1 MKRRYYKYIF
11 YLNFVFIFTCICI
24 IFLSKRDVSAPL
36 PVSMTTPI
44 INTST
49 ISQTFCSSARCAVII
64 DARSGAV
71 LFEKNKDTRLPM
83 ASTTKIITALT
94 VLENANVN
102 DILTVSEKAA
112 NIEGSSIYLTA
123 GEKISVKDLLY
134 GLMLESGNDAATCLA
149 EGCFGSVEE
158 CVAKMN
164 GLCHREGLIDTHIQN
179 PSGLDSESHYTTAY
193 ELARI
198 TAKAMENEFFRS
210 IVSTK
215 SYTTAGENP
224 RFFSN
229 HNRLLKT
236 FDGIIGVKTGYTS
249 KSGRCLVTAFEKEDE
264 RYVAVT
270 LHDPDD
276 WNDHR
281 EMLTYAFSEYD
292 SIEVARQKDFEIY
305 RGFEKYSPAEDIFI
319 TTHGQNDFDLSYR
332 ISFNGDK
339 TATEYFCED
348 SKFGFFAL
356 TPETVSTPPR
366 EYTDIPRQSQ

>member
-24 IFLSKRDVSAPL
+24 SFFSKSHISSPL
-36 PVSMTTPI
+36 PASITTPI

-49 ISQTFCSSARCAVII
+49 ISQSFCSSARSAVII
-64 DARSGAV
+64 DAKSGAV

-94 VLENANVN
+94 VLESANVN
-102 DILTVSEKAA
+102 DVITVSERAA
-112 NIEGSSIYLTA
+112 AVEGSSIYLTA
-123 GEKISVKDLLY
+123 GEKISVRDLLY
-134 GLMLESGNDAATCLA
+134 GLMLESGNDAAVCLA
-149 EGCFGSVEE
+149 EGCFGSVDE
-158 CVAKMN
+158 CVTKMN
-164 GLCHREGLIDTHIQN
+164 ELCHREGLIDTHIQN

-198 TAKAMENEFFRS
+198 TALSMKNELFRS

-215 SYTTAGENP
+215 NYATAGEKP
-224 RFFSN
+224 RYFSN

-236 FDGIIGVKTGYTS
+236 FDGVIGVKTGYTS
-249 KSGRCLVTAFEKEDE
+249 KSGRCLVTAFEKEGE
-264 RYVAVT
+264 CYIAVT

-292 SIEVARQKDFEIY
+292 SIEVAHEKNFEIY
-305 RGFEKYSPAEDIFI
+305 CGFEKFAPVEDIFI
-319 TTHGQNDFDLSYR
+319 TTHGQNDFNLSYK
-332 ISFNGDK
+332 ISFDK
-339 TATEYFCED
+339 GKTVTEYFCED
-348 SKFGFFAL
+348 SKFGIFAL
-356 TPETVSTPPR
+356 SPRVLPTLPR
-366 EYTDIPRQSQ
+366 EYTDTPHQSQ